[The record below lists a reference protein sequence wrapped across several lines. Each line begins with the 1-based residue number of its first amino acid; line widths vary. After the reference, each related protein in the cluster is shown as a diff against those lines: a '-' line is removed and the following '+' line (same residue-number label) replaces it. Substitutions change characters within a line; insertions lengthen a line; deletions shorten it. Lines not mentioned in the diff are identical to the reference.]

1 MKRPSIPYGYQIID
15 GKAVPHPE
23 ESKKLQVFFDRYVNH
38 GDSVAAAAAMAEIQM
53 VKESCR
59 RMLTNPVYLGT
70 DYYPQLITPD
80 LMEKA
85 RQAMAVKRKGY
96 VGRKGSRLKP
106 IPVRT
111 QFTFIP
117 GKAPKTNRASWL
129 YDQIR
134 PIK

>member
-1 MKRPSIPYGYQIID
+1 MKRPAIPYGYEIVD
-15 GKAVPHPE
+15 GKAVPHPV
-23 ESKKLQVFFDRYVNH
+23 ESKKLQVFFDRYVIH
-38 GDSVAAAAAMAEIQM
+38 GDSVAAAAAMAGIQM
-53 VKESCR
+53 AKESCR
-59 RMLTNPVYLGT
+59 RMLTNPIYLGT

-85 RQAMAVKRKGY
+85 KQAMTAKRKGY

-117 GKAPKTNRASWL
+117 GNAPKSNRASWL
-129 YDQIR
+129 YEQIQ

>member
-1 MKRPSIPYGYQIID
+1 MKRPAIPFGYQIVD

-53 VKESCR
+53 AKESCR
-59 RMLTNPVYLGT
+59 RMLTNPVYLGN

-85 RQAMAVKRKGY
+85 KQAMAVKRKGC

-106 IPVRT
+106 IPVWT
-111 QFTFIP
+111 QFTFTP
-117 GKAPKTNRASWL
+117 GKAPETNRASWL
-129 YDQIR
+129 YDQIQ

>member
-1 MKRPSIPYGYQIID
+1 M
-15 GKAVPHPE
+15 
-23 ESKKLQVFFDRYVNH
+23 LQVVEDLDIRIIRAAVKSQKLRQFFAYYVYY
-38 GDSVAAAAAMAEIQM
+38 DKSVAEAAAMAEIQM
-53 VKESCR
+53 AKESCR

-70 DYYPQLITPD
+70 DYYPQLITPA

-85 RQAMAVKRKGY
+85 KQAMTVKRKGY

-111 QFTFIP
+111 QFTFNP
-117 GKAPKTNRASWL
+117 SKAPETNRASWL
-129 YDQIR
+129 YDQIQ

>member
-1 MKRPSIPYGYQIID
+1 MKRPAIPYGYEIVD
-15 GKAVPHPE
+15 GKAVPHPV
-23 ESKKLQVFFDRYVNH
+23 ESKKLQVFFDRYVIH
-38 GDSVAAAAAMAEIQM
+38 GDSVAAAAAMAGIQM
-53 VKESCR
+53 AKESCR
-59 RMLTNPVYLGT
+59 RMLTNPIYLGT

-85 RQAMAVKRKGY
+85 KQAMTAKRKGY

-111 QFTFIP
+111 QFTSIP
-117 GKAPKTNRASWL
+117 GKAPETNRASWL
-129 YDQIR
+129 YDQIQ

>member
-1 MKRPSIPYGYQIID
+1 MKRPAIPYGYQIVD

-23 ESKKLQVFFDRYVNH
+23 ESQKLRQFFAYYVYY
-38 GDSVAAAAAMAEIQM
+38 DKSVAEAAAMAEIQM
-53 VKESCR
+53 AKESCR

-70 DYYPQLITPD
+70 DYYPQLITPA

-85 RQAMAVKRKGY
+85 KQAMTVKRKGY

-111 QFTFIP
+111 QFTFNLS
-117 GKAPKTNRASWL
+117 KAPETNRASWL
-129 YDQIR
+129 YDQIQ

>member
-15 GKAVPHPE
+15 GKAVPHPL
-23 ESKKLQVFFDRYVNH
+23 ESRKLQVFFDRYVNH
-38 GDSVAAAAAMAEIQM
+38 GDSVAVAAAMAEIQM

-111 QFTFIP
+111 QFIFIP

-129 YDQIR
+129 YEQIQ

>member
-23 ESKKLQVFFDRYVNH
+23 ESRKLQVFFDRYVNH
-38 GDSVAAAAAMAEIQM
+38 GDSVAAAAAMVEIQM
-53 VKESCR
+53 AKESCR
-59 RMLTNPVYLGT
+59 RMLTNPIYLGN

-85 RQAMAVKRKGY
+85 KQAMAVKRKGY

-111 QFTFIP
+111 QFIFIP

-129 YDQIR
+129 YEQIQ

>member
-23 ESKKLQVFFDRYVNH
+23 ESKRLQVFFDRYLNH
-38 GDSVAAAAAMAEIQM
+38 GDSVAAAAAMAEIRM
-53 VKESCR
+53 ANESCR
-59 RMLTNPVYLGT
+59 RMLINPIYLGT

-85 RQAMAVKRKGY
+85 KQAMVVKRKGC
-96 VGRKGSRLKP
+96 VGRKGSKLRP

-117 GKAPKTNRASWL
+117 GKAPDTNRASWL
-129 YDQIR
+129 YDQIQ

>member
-15 GKAVPHPE
+15 GKAVQDPV
-23 ESKKLQVFFDRYVNH
+23 ESRKLRVFFDRYVNH

-53 VKESCR
+53 AKESCH

-70 DYYPQLITPD
+70 DYYPQLITPAR
-80 LMEKA
+80 MEKA
-85 RQAMAVKRKGY
+85 KQAMTVKRKGY

-111 QFTFIP
+111 QFTFNP
-117 GKAPKTNRASWL
+117 SKAPETNRASWL
-129 YDQIR
+129 YDQIQ

>member
-15 GKAVPHPE
+15 GKAVQDPV
-23 ESKKLQVFFDRYVNH
+23 ESRKLRVFFDRYVNH

-53 VKESCR
+53 AKESCR

-70 DYYPQLITPD
+70 DYYPQLITPA

-85 RQAMAVKRKGY
+85 KQAMTVKRKGY

-111 QFTFIP
+111 QFTFNP
-117 GKAPKTNRASWL
+117 SKAPETNRASWL
-129 YDQIR
+129 YDQIQ